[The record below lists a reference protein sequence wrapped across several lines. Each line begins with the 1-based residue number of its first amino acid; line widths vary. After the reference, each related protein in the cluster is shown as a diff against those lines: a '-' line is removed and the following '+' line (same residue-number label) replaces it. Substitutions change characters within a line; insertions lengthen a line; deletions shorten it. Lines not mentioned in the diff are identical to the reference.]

1 MVLSLACRMW
11 QATSCT
17 AKLFAGLTWGY
28 FESALLSALL
38 SALCTCKDEGDAS
51 VHLAGDWADAT

>member
-1 MVLSLACRMW
+1 MW

-17 AKLFAGLTWGY
+17 GRVSQFAGLTWGY
-28 FESALLSALL
+28 FEKALQK
-38 SALCTCKDEGDAS
+38 ALCLCEDEGDKS